1 MLKLCKLEEKDK
13 FLETYTMPR
22 LSQTEI
28 WTKLITGSDIGF
40 VIKKF
45 HENESLGQ
53 KSFNREFYL
62 IHKEELISILLKLFR
77 NIEEEGMPP
86 THYMTQH
93 YSERKTRYDT
103 HKTHTHKQNL
113 CQFL

>member
-28 WTKLITGSDIGF
+28 WTKLITASDIGF
-40 VIKKF
+40 VIKEF

-62 IHKEELISILLKLFR
+62 THKEELISILLTLF
-77 NIEEEGMPP
+77 
-86 THYMTQH
+86 Q
-93 YSERKTRYDT
+93 KTED
-103 HKTHTHKQNL
+103 
-113 CQFL
+113 